1 MNNNT
6 NFRIRDL
13 QEEDRPQNRLL
24 DKGPE
29 ALSNSELLSLIIK
42 TGTRNTNAFALT
54 QKLLSEYDLQQLSV
68 TKPSQLMVFKG
79 IKKCKAAQIS
89 ACFELARRLQNF
101 SIEEK
106 RKISSPEDIYRY
118 LYPSMQGTKKEQ
130 FIALYLDTKNQILK
144 SEVISVGSLNANVVH
159 PREVFKSALIN
170 SAAHII
176 VSHNHP
182 SGDPTPSREDIEITK
197 TLVETGKI
205 IGIQLL
211 DHVII
216 GDNRH
221 FSMKEAGHI

>member
-1 MNNNT
+1 MTENTT

-42 TGTRNTNAFALT
+42 TGTRNTNAFVLT
-54 QKLLSEYDLQQLSV
+54 QKLLSEYDLQQLSI

-106 RKISSPEDIYRY
+106 RKISSPEDVYRH

-130 FIALYLDTKNQILK
+130 FIALYLNTKNQ
-144 SEVISVGSLNANVVH
+144 V
-159 PREVFKSALIN
+159 
-170 SAAHII
+170 
-176 VSHNHP
+176 
-182 SGDPTPSREDIEITK
+182 
-197 TLVETGKI
+197 
-205 IGIQLL
+205 LL
-211 DHVII
+211 
-216 GDNRH
+216 
-221 FSMKEAGHI
+221 